1 METKMRSAVQIL
13 FLLFISSPCMAG
25 AFRGIAKDIS
35 EQALHLGVKKI
46 AVLPFEAIDGSNLNE
61 GREISEKMTTRF
73 VRLRKIAVVERPLLK
88 KVLDE
93 QALSDTG
100 AINPDQIKAIGRIAS
115 VDAIITGSYES
126 DGETLTID
134 ARLINTETG
143 VIMAASEKKAPYKAR
158 PAGDYADRSGQSLW
172 IPAPTLDVPAPTIF
186 SSDDPDERDSM
197 ADVDP
202 NAHNGCIEASK
213 RVDALESQIIDL
225 KARYWARRLKQGFS
239 FTGLT
244 HNPGSEITS
253 PELKRRFYARL
264 RNWYEQLEIP
274 PLNASELRLFATID
288 SKAIQIHDDCGI

>member
-1 METKMRSAVQIL
+1 MKTKMGSVIQIL
-13 FLLFISSPCMAG
+13 FFLFMNAPCMAG
-25 AFRGIAKDIS
+25 AFMGIAKDIS

-46 AVLPFEAIDGSNLNE
+46 AVLPFEAIDGSNLDE

-73 VRLRKIAVVERPLLK
+73 VRLRKIAVIERPLLK

-143 VIMAASEKKAPYKAR
+143 VIMAASEKQAPYKAR
-158 PAGDYADRSGQSLW
+158 PVGDFADRPGQSLW

-186 SSDDPDERDSM
+186 SADDPDLRDSM
-197 ADVDP
+197 SDVDP

-213 RVDALESQIIDL
+213 RVDDLEGQIIDL

-239 FTGLT
+239 FSSLT

-253 PELKRRFYARL
+253 PELKRKFYARL
-264 RNWYEQLEIP
+264 RNWYEQPEIP
-274 PLNASELRLFATID
+274 ALNSSELRLFANID